1 MEKATNEETI
11 DSKYIILDKK
21 GSGLTANVFKVR
33 DKENQTLYAAKVLK
47 KPSNYFAK
55 EIEVLKII
63 KPFNNPF
70 IVNMV
75 DSGEG
80 LVIRKGHPEKKSQY
94 LILEYA
100 SKGELF
106 DYIYYPDSG
115 LSERHC
121 KVVFAKILKGI
132 QACHNMGLCHRD
144 LKMQNI
150 LVDENFNPKII
161 DFGFATN
168 NDGHLE
174 EYLGTENY
182 AAPEIFLNQPY
193 DGFKA
198 DIFSLG
204 VVLLNLTTCKIGF
217 KNATKSDPY
226 YIYIILKKYARY
238 WNIVSGKIK
247 GLSQEL
253 KNLYLKMVAYNPEE
267 RPTIQQIL
275 DDDWMKEIREMNNEQ
290 LMQLENEI
298 REEFLKRE
306 ALVEIG
312 IKKEKEMEAN
322 NLNES
327 SGNRNVD
334 DDIFDLDLKPKY
346 AQTGLN
352 MNNYIKL
359 KGKINP
365 AKFMNSLVNKIN
377 KEFEGEC
384 EIEPNKEKLKFNVI
398 FEEAQSNEEIEEELL
413 EELKSMGIKENEE
426 INENENIKGKKTVI
440 QIKIYE
446 SYNEGYLVRFLRK
459 EGETI
464 DYLEKMKKIY
474 SLVDKM

>member
-1 MEKATNEETI
+1 MESIKDEETI

-33 DKENQTLYAAKVLK
+33 EINKQNSYAAKVLK

-55 EIEVLKII
+55 EIEVLNIL

-70 IVNMV
+70 IVNII

-80 LVIRKGHPEKKSQY
+80 FVIRKDHPQKKSQY

-106 DYIYYPDSG
+106 DYIYYADSG

-132 QACHNMGLCHRD
+132 QACHNNGICHRD

-161 DFGFATN
+161 DFGFATKN
-168 NDGHLE
+168 NGHLE

-182 AAPEIFLNQPY
+182 AAPEIFLNKPY

-217 KNATKSDPY
+217 KAATKSDPY
-226 YIYIILKKYARY
+226 YIYIILKKFSRY
-238 WNIVSGKIK
+238 WNAVSKKIN
-247 GLSQEL
+247 GLSEDL
-253 KNLYLKMVAYNPEE
+253 KNLFFRMVSYNPEE

-275 DDDWMKEIREMNNEQ
+275 EGDWMKEIREMNNEQ

-298 REEFLKRE
+298 REEFLRRE
-306 ALVEIG
+306 TLVEIG
-312 IKKEKEMEAN
+312 IKKEKELEGN
-322 NLNES
+322 NSNES
-327 SGNRNVD
+327 DGNRNID

-346 AQTGLN
+346 AKTGLN
-352 MNNYIKL
+352 MNNFIKL

-365 AKFMNSLVNKIN
+365 AIFMNSLLNKIN
-377 KEFEGEC
+377 KEFIGEC
-384 EIEPNKEKLKFNVI
+384 EIEPNKEKFKFNII
-398 FEEAQSNEEIEEELL
+398 FEEDQINGEISEELI
-413 EELKSMGIKENEE
+413 EELKKLGINESDE
-426 INENENIKGKKTVI
+426 ISENENIKGKKIVI

-446 SYNEGYLVRFLRK
+446 SYNEGYLLRFVRK
-459 EGETI
+459 QGELI

-474 SLVDKM
+474 SLIEKM

>member
-1 MEKATNEETI
+1 M
-11 DSKYIILDKK
+11 
-21 GSGLTANVFKVR
+21 
-33 DKENQTLYAAKVLK
+33 
-47 KPSNYFAK
+47 
-55 EIEVLKII
+55 
-63 KPFNNPF
+63 
-70 IVNMV
+70 
-75 DSGEG
+75 
-80 LVIRKGHPEKKSQY
+80 
-94 LILEYA
+94 ILEYA

-106 DYIYYPDSG
+106 DYIFYPDRG

-132 QACHNMGLCHRD
+132 QTCHNMGICHRD

-161 DFGFATN
+161 DFGFATKN
-168 NDGHLE
+168 NGQLE
-174 EYLGTENY
+174 EYLGTKNY

-226 YIYIILKKYARY
+226 YIYIILKNYPGY
-238 WNIVSGKIK
+238 WKAVSEKIK

-253 KNLYLKMVAYNPEE
+253 KNLYLKMVAFNPEE

-290 LMQLENEI
+290 LIQLENEI

-306 ALVEIG
+306 SLVEIG

-322 NLNES
+322 NPNES
-327 SGNRNVD
+327 SGNKNVD

-365 AKFMNSLVNKIN
+365 AIFMNSLVNKIN

-384 EIEPNKEKLKFNVI
+384 DIEPNKEKLKFNVI

-426 INENENIKGKKTVI
+426 INENIKGKKTVI

-446 SYNEGYLVRFLRK
+446 SYNEGYLVRFVRK

-464 DYLEKMKKIY
+464 DYLEKIKKIY